1 MVDTEYNQHKMVI
14 FQILTPYSIQSM
26 TLEFPT
32 HSLCLIARATMVES
46 NEWAKGGRTRT
57 SQPYTNIV
65 KALLVMPTEKWAIC
79 C

>member
-32 HSLCLIARATMVES
+32 HSLCLIARATMDGITD
-46 NEWAKGGRTRT
+46 A
-57 SQPYTNIV
+57 
-65 KALLVMPTEKWAIC
+65 ALPFTHIHI
-79 C
+79 